1 MQDQFRYLF
10 TPFKIGSLTIKNRIC
25 TSGHGTL
32 FADKDHILDERYVEY
47 QRARA
52 KGGAGLVITGMMDV
66 MFNCRN
72 LIAQQ
77 EVCDEKVVPMFK
89 KLSEAVHEHGTKVFV
104 QLNHT
109 GRETDIELTRLPS
122 WAPSPVPDISFFRE
136 VPKEM
141 ESEDIQEVVQAFAN
155 AAGYAKE
162 GGLDGVEIHGAS
174 GYLLGQFMSPS
185 SNRRTDEYG
194 GSLRN
199 RLRITFEVIDGIRER
214 VGADFV
220 VGIRIPGDEMTVG
233 GNNSEDMKEI
243 AKELE
248 ATGKIDYIHTGLSFY
263 EGVFSVGFGMHL
275 PLGFYTPYA
284 AGFKEVVDL
293 PIINTFRINDPVQ
306 AEGILANGQADMVG
320 MTRALIADPQ
330 LPNKAREGRLDEI
343 RTCIAC
349 DQGCLGRIFKQ
360 KPMSCLQNAAV
371 GLEKEIGTLEPTT
384 DKKKVLIVGGGPA
397 GMEAARVARMRGHE
411 VVLYEKEQVLGGQVN
426 LAAKV
431 SIREEF
437 GGCVRYLGKQMEI
450 LGVTVNLGVEVT
462 PELIE
467 EVNPDA
473 VILATGSS
481 PQKPAIPGAEQAN
494 VVTEWD
500 VLQETAE
507 VGQKVV
513 VVDGGEGHWRCCSIA
528 EHLAEQGKQVEVITP
543 LMFVGMEAA
552 STADLGPYYFRVRG
566 KGAEFAPSTAITE
579 ISGSTVVA
587 LDIFANRE
595 RKIEGVDT
603 VVLVSANRANTELYQ
618 RLKGKIKELHIIGDC
633 VAPRK
638 AIDAIYEGYTLGR
651 TL

>member
-1 MQDQFRYLF
+1 MNDQFRYLF
-10 TPFKIGSLTIKNRIC
+10 TPFKIGPVTVKNRIC

-32 FADKDHILDERYVEY
+32 FADKDHILDDRYVEY

-52 KGGAGLVITGMMDV
+52 KGGAGLIIAGMMDV
-66 MFNCRN
+66 TFNCRN
-72 LIAQQ
+72 LIGQQ
-77 EVCDEKVVPMFK
+77 EVCDEKVVPMFR
-89 KLSEAVHEHGTKVFV
+89 KLSDAVHEHGTKIFV

-122 WAPSPVPDISFFRE
+122 WAPSPIPDISFFRE

-141 ESEDIQEVVQAFAN
+141 EIEEIKEVVRAFAN
-155 AAGYAKE
+155 AAGYAKQ
-162 GGLDGVEIHGAS
+162 GGVDGVEIHGAS
-174 GYLLGQFMSPS
+174 GYLVGQFMSPS

-194 GSLRN
+194 GSMRN
-199 RLRITFEVIDGIRER
+199 RLRFVFEVIDAIRER
-214 VGADFV
+214 VGDDFV
-220 VGIRIPGDEMTVG
+220 VGIRIPGDEMATG

-243 AKELE
+243 AQELE

-384 DKKKVLIVGGGPA
+384 SKKKVLIAGGGPA

-411 VVLYEKEQVLGGQVN
+411 VVLYEKEKELGGQVN
-426 LAAKV
+426 IAARV
-431 SIREEF
+431 AGRNEF
-437 GGCVRYLGKQMEI
+437 EGCVRYLRKQMEI
-450 LGVTVNLGVEVT
+450 LGVKVHLGVEVT
-462 PELIE
+462 RDLIE
-467 EVNPDA
+467 EVKPDA
-473 VILATGSS
+473 VVLATGSS
-481 PQKPAIPGAEQAN
+481 PQKPPIPGADQAN

-500 VLQETAE
+500 VLQEKVA

-513 VVDGGEGHWRCCSIA
+513 VVDGGEAHWRCCSIA
-528 EHLAEQGKQVEVITP
+528 EHLAEQGKQVEIITP

-552 STADLGPYYFRVRG
+552 STADLGPYYFRVRT
-566 KGAEFAPSTAITE
+566 KGVEFTPSTAVKE
-579 ISGSTVVA
+579 ISGTTVVA
-587 LDIFANRE
+587 LDIFANKE
-595 RKIEGVDT
+595 RRIEGVDT
-603 VVLVSANRANTELYQ
+603 VVLVTANRTNDELY
-618 RLKGKIKELHIIGDC
+618 RSLKGNVKELHAIGDC

-638 AIDAIYEGYTLGR
+638 AIDAIYEGYNLGR
-651 TL
+651 LL